1 MISNFNLA
9 TQQTMV
15 KYREHLFLA
24 HKIKPSSLDQAR
36 LDKQPR
42 ASPGVEIID

>member
-9 TQQTMV
+9 MQQTMV
-15 KYREHLFLA
+15 KCQEHLFLEY
-24 HKIKPSSLDQAR
+24 KIKLSSLDQAR
-36 LDKQPR
+36 FEKQPR

>member
-15 KYREHLFLA
+15 KCQEHLFLKY
-24 HKIKPSSLDQAR
+24 KIKPSSPDQAR
-36 LDKQPR
+36 FDKQPR
-42 ASPGVEIID
+42 TSPGVEIID

>member
-15 KYREHLFLA
+15 KCREHLFL
-24 HKIKPSSLDQAR
+24 KYEIKSNSLDQAR
-36 LDKQPR
+36 SGKQPR